1 MNEIQFTA
9 VGTKSGAACG
19 SEDTEATAPVQ
30 KFAYDI
36 PQPVLKAFLFSFLRI
51 TLRVGWGKRNGNV
64 KSMGESRQVLLEVG
78 ANFINLRDMMG

>member
-36 PQPVLKAFLFSFLRI
+36 PQPVLKAFLFFIFTYHFESG
-51 TLRVGWGKRNGNV
+51 VGEAER
-64 KSMGESRQVLLEVG
+64 
-78 ANFINLRDMMG
+78 